1 LLKNYGNT
9 KKKLSTKPIFLKGGE
24 Q

>member
-1 LLKNYGNT
+1 MVIQ
-9 KKKLSTKPIFLKGGE
+9 KKKLLTKPIFLKGGE